1 MGYLTRCVLS
11 WEINRRCEDYL
22 SRRRLLALNAPRFV
36 QNSRLEFATTG
47 GRESADPWRAD
58 RVSRR
63 DRITCPRSR
72 LEARLLF
79 CPVSFEGDPAARP
92 PCLRQT
98 LDRRQSADR
107 ISV

>member
-47 GRESADPWRAD
+47 GRESADP
-58 RVSRR
+58 S
-63 DRITCPRSR
+63 
-72 LEARLLF
+72 ARTAFHAEIESHVLDLGSKLVFCSAQSLLKATQQLVLLAF
-79 CPVSFEGDPAARP
+79 GKR
-92 PCLRQT
+92 
-98 LDRRQSADR
+98 
-107 ISV
+107 